1 MSKFVLEIGTE
12 ELPARFLPNL
22 QQELKE
28 RFSAALLEQGL
39 EFSSLEVA
47 GTPRRAAVIIAGL
60 SKVAKSFE
68 ETVMGPPV
76 RVAFMENGEPSK
88 AGLGFARTQGVEFS
102 DAFTVKTDKGD
113 YLAVKKQMG
122 GGKAVEVL
130 PDLCRDIIQALS
142 FPKRMHWGYSGDF
155 TFARPLRWLLALLDS
170 EVISFKVG
178 GVESGRMTFG
188 HRVHGPGPFSLDD
201 AGDYQ
206 KTVAEKCGVTLFPEE
221 RRKAIT
227 EGGDKLAAALGGKIL
242 WKQSLLDEV
251 SGLTEHPVPLIGFFD
266 PSFLEVPR
274 EVLLTSMESHQKSFG
289 VEGAD
294 GKLLPGF
301 LTVLNITPPDESLV
315 RKGWERVLR
324 ARLEDG
330 RFFWKTDLH
339 AKSEDW
345 LAKLDNVIFLAPI
358 GSMGDKTRR
367 LEQLCLWLAEKID
380 SGKSGLSPVDASRAG
395 RLSKA
400 DLVSEMVKEFD
411 TLQGIMGGIYA
422 RKQGESEQVSQALA
436 EQYLPAG
443 PDSPVPSSL
452 GGALLSLADKA
463 DTLVGCFGLGMI
475 PTGAADPYALRR
487 AALGIIRIMLEK
499 NLPLDASE
507 VFCKALELYGER
519 KWKLAP
525 AEALAKLNEFFA
537 LRLKNY
543 FCGTLS
549 GKQPNETL
557 LVEAALGAGSGIESG
572 SCAEANSGGAYSG
585 IASIAA
591 RLQALTLFSQSA
603 EFSESVL
610 TFKRAA
616 NIIKKQGQESA
627 TESGQLNGKY
637 RSELL
642 QEPAEKELA
651 QTLEAILPR
660 FDKLWAVSDFDALF
674 ALLGELR
681 PKVGTFFDQVMV
693 MDENKDLRQNR
704 LQLLYALVERLGRLA
719 DFNALQI

>member
-12 ELPARFLPNL
+12 ELPARFLLNL

-28 RFSAALLEQGL
+28 RFSVALQEQGL
-39 EFSSLEVA
+39 EFGSLEVA
-47 GTPRRAAVIIAGL
+47 GTPRRATVLIAGL
-60 SKVAKSFE
+60 SAVAKSFE

-76 RVAFMENGEPSK
+76 RVAFMESGEPSK

-102 DAFTVKTDKGD
+102 EAFTVKTDKGE
-113 YLAVKKQMG
+113 YLSVKKQMG
-122 GGKAVEVL
+122 GGKAVEIL
-130 PDLCRDIIQALS
+130 PALCQTIIQSLS
-142 FPKRMHWGYSGDF
+142 FPKRMHWGYSEDF

-170 EVISFKVG
+170 ELISFKVG
-178 GVESGRMTFG
+178 GVESGRQTFG
-188 HRVHGPGPFSLDD
+188 HRVHGPGPFSLDSAD
-201 AGDYQ
+201 AYQ
-206 KTVAEKCGVTLFPEE
+206 KLIAEKCGITLFPEE

-251 SGLTEHPVPLIGFFD
+251 SGLTEHPVPLIGSFD

-289 VEGAD
+289 LEDAS
-294 GKLLPGF
+294 GKLLPAF
-301 LTVLNITPPDESLV
+301 LTVLNITPPDEGLV

-330 RFFWKTDLH
+330 RFFWKTDLN
-339 AKSEDW
+339 AKADDW

-380 SGKSGLSPVDASRAG
+380 SGKSGLSPADAARAG

-422 RKQGESEQVSQALA
+422 RKRGESEQVSQALA

-507 VFCKALELYGER
+507 VFRKALELYGER

-525 AEALAKLNEFFA
+525 AEALGKLDEFFA

-549 GKQPNETL
+549 GNLPNETL
-557 LVEAALGAGSGIESG
+557 LVEAALGAGAGQAG
-572 SCAEANSGGAYSG
+572 SVYSG
-585 IASIAA
+585 IASTAA
-591 RLQALTLFSQSA
+591 RLKALTRFSQSA
-603 EFSESVL
+603 EFSDSVL

-616 NIIKKQGQESA
+616 NIIRKQGQESA
-627 TESGQLNGKY
+627 AESGQLTGKY

-642 QEPAEKELA
+642 QETAEKELA

-660 FDKLWAVSDFDALF
+660 FDKLWAASDFEALF

-681 PKVGTFFDQVMV
+681 PKVGAFFDQVMV
-693 MDENKDLRQNR
+693 MAEDKELRQNR